1 MAVPNALSALS
12 PWKLKKRKIFG
23 NAKPRSVMERGF
35 SYFMMQQPWRGR
47 LHSAPLTRG
56 ACTDVV
62 DCGFRQVSL
71 TVRKFF
77 SFTVASR
84 PAGARC
90 AYSLVPAPAAD
101 RRKIL
106 NSLLWGRFLFATIF
120 TDAKI
125 RIEESPPMNG
135 WPGVNNLFPKPKG
148 LTRNSCLPNPW
159 AATFLL
165 TTIFTDAKIQ
175 IEEVPP
181 MNG

>member
-1 MAVPNALSALS
+1 
-12 PWKLKKRKIFG
+12 
-23 NAKPRSVMERGF
+23 
-35 SYFMMQQPWRGR
+35 MMQQPGRGR

-90 AYSLVPAPAAD
+90 AYSVVPTPAAD

-106 NSLLWGRFLFATIF
+106 NSILWGAFC
-120 TDAKI
+120 
-125 RIEESPPMNG
+125 
-135 WPGVNNLFPKPKG
+135 
-148 LTRNSCLPNPW
+148 LTNTL
-159 AATFLL
+159 
-165 TTIFTDAKIQ
+165 TDAKIQ

-181 MNG
+181 MNGWPRFIVIFLQSNRYLWLRAVTFLLTTIFADAKIQIEEVPPMNGWRQFWNFF

>member
-1 MAVPNALSALS
+1 MFKLILQLHAHKKGTGSSHNGRDSKWARMLAWAVITPSMPRSQVWFVLVVMAVPNALSALS

-90 AYSLVPAPAAD
+90 AYSVVPAPAAD
-101 RRKIL
+101 RRQIL
-106 NSLLWGRFLFATIF
+106 NSLLWGR
-120 TDAKI
+120 
-125 RIEESPPMNG
+125 
-135 WPGVNNLFPKPKG
+135 
-148 LTRNSCLPNPW
+148 
-159 AATFLL
+159 
-165 TTIFTDAKIQ
+165 
-175 IEEVPP
+175 
-181 MNG
+181 

>member
-1 MAVPNALSALS
+1 
-12 PWKLKKRKIFG
+12 
-23 NAKPRSVMERGF
+23 MERGF
-35 SYFMMQQPWRGR
+35 LYFMMQQPGRGR

-90 AYSLVPAPAAD
+90 AYSVVPTPAAD
-101 RRKIL
+101 RRQIL
-106 NSLLWGRFLFATIF
+106 NSLLWGRKLYY
-120 TDAKI
+120 
-125 RIEESPPMNG
+125 
-135 WPGVNNLFPKPKG
+135 
-148 LTRNSCLPNPW
+148 LTN
-159 AATFLL
+159 T
-165 TTIFTDAKIQ
+165 FTDAKIQ

-181 MNG
+181 MNGWRQFWNFF